1 MLSKSHR
8 KQIRR
13 LDRDYFATGRATL
26 HEVRT
31 EEELRRGLELLE
43 GLHQRR
49 RESLEIAAGRLALDI
64 DHRLSDIEEQLLHGS
79 GVRLMPEGPQGKGL
93 LYVPGELP
101 QAHISAAFA
110 GGDALQ
116 FQRRDFT
123 AAAAEYR

>member
-1 MLSKSHR
+1 MLR
-8 KQIRR
+8 KRAIPV
-13 LDRDYFATGRATL
+13 LLAAATL
-26 HEVRT
+26 VPIGALGWLGVRILQQ
-31 EEELRRGLELLE
+31 EEDLER
-43 GLHQRR
+43 QRR